1 MRIDASRLVEVV
13 EAAHGKSLLI
23 VSILSVKKESRS
35 LDEND
40 EERESV
46 ESWKGEKFE
55 ILFVK

>member
-1 MRIDASRLVEVV
+1 MCIDASRLVEVV

-40 EERESV
+40 EGKVLRVGRERR
-46 ESWKGEKFE
+46 FE